1 MNPGLGGSLP
11 DRWGT
16 AWWQADDGRVT
27 AFVVVLMTGILA
39 LAGLSLDGGLA
50 LAAKVRAVGQAEA
63 AARAGAQAV
72 DLDTYRATGRLVLV
86 PALAVAA
93 ARTQLA
99 GAGVEGEVS
108 LRDGGV
114 VVRVTA
120 TYVPRL
126 LGLAG
131 ITELT
136 VSGEARAVPQGGVS
150 AAGP

>member
-1 MNPGLGGSLP
+1 MTPRSRFRLC
-11 DRWGT
+11 GT
-16 AWWQADDGRVT
+16 AWWRADDGRVT

-39 LAGLSLDGGLA
+39 LAGLGLDGGLA

-72 DLDTYRATGRLVLV
+72 DLDAYRATGRLVLDEV
-86 PALAVAA
+86 LAVAA

-99 GAGVEGEVS
+99 AAGADGKVW

-120 TYVPRL
+120 THVPRL

-131 ITELT
+131 ITEMT
-136 VSGEARAVPQGGVS
+136 VSGEARAVPQGGVGT
-150 AAGP
+150 AEP

>member
-1 MNPGLGGSLP
+1 
-11 DRWGT
+11 
-16 AWWQADDGRVT
+16 
-27 AFVVVLMTGILA
+27 MTGILA

-72 DLDTYRATGRLVLV
+72 DLATYRATGRLVLV

-99 GAGVEGEVS
+99 AAGAEGEVS
-108 LRDGGV
+108 VRDGGV
-114 VVRVTA
+114 DVRVTA
-120 TYVPRL
+120 THVPRL

-136 VSGEARAVPQGGVS
+136 IGGEARAVPQGGVS
-150 AAGP
+150 AADP

>member
-1 MNPGLGGSLP
+1 MSPRSRLRP
-11 DRWGT
+11 CGT
-16 AWWQADDGRVT
+16 VWWRADDGRVT
-27 AFVVVLMTGILA
+27 AFVVVLMTGVLA
-39 LAGLSLDGGLA
+39 LAGLGLDGGLA

-63 AARAGAQAV
+63 AARAGAQAI

-86 PALAVAA
+86 PDLAVAA

-99 GAGVEGEVS
+99 AAGAEGEVS

-120 TYVPRL
+120 THVPRL

-131 ITELT
+131 VTELT
-136 VSGEARAVPQGGVS
+136 VSGEARAVPQGGVGV
-150 AAGP
+150 ADP

>member
-1 MNPGLGGSLP
+1 VNPGRGRAPSALLC
-11 DRWGT
+11 T
-16 AWWQADDGRVT
+16 AWWRADDGRVT

-39 LAGLSLDGGLA
+39 LAGLGLDGGLA

-93 ARTQLA
+93 ARAQLA
-99 GAGVEGEVS
+99 AAGAEGEVS

-120 TYVPRL
+120 THVPSL

-136 VSGEARAVPQGGVS
+136 VGGEARAVPQGGVG
-150 AAGP
+150 AADP

>member
-1 MNPGLGGSLP
+1 MNPRSRLRP
-11 DRWGT
+11 CGT

-39 LAGLSLDGGLA
+39 LAGLGLDGGLA

-72 DLDTYRATGRLVLV
+72 DLDTYRATGRLVLD

-93 ARTQLA
+93 ARTQLTAA
-99 GAGVEGEVS
+99 GAEGEVS
-108 LRDGGV
+108 LRDGEV

-120 TYVPRL
+120 THVPRL

-131 ITELT
+131 IPELT
-136 VSGEARAVPQGGVS
+136 VSGEARAVPQGGVG
-150 AAGP
+150 AADP

>member
-1 MNPGLGGSLP
+1 MNPRSRLQP
-11 DRWGT
+11 CGT
-16 AWWQADDGRVT
+16 AWRQADDGRVT

-39 LAGLSLDGGLA
+39 LAGLGLDGGLA

-72 DLDTYRATGRLVLV
+72 DLDTYRATGRLVLD

-99 GAGVEGEVS
+99 AAGAEGEVS

-120 TYVPRL
+120 THVPRL

-136 VSGEARAVPQGGVS
+136 VSGEARAVPQGGVG
-150 AAGP
+150 AADP